1 MFRMFFAY
9 LFLTIFFI
17 NLYSILPFENSY
29 IPYTANH
36 VVSQLHL
43 LVFSGLAFFM
53 SLKYL
58 ERTLTITLDID
69 WIYRNKLIF
78 LDNLY
83 EQINKTVSNLG
94 RIIWSSFSKLR
105 LEYIENVLLNQ
116 ATITVMMT
124 IILFI
129 FAIILLLNV

>member
-1 MFRMFFAY
+1 M
-9 LFLTIFFI
+9 
-17 NLYSILPFENSY
+17 
-29 IPYTANH
+29 
-36 VVSQLHL
+36 
-43 LVFSGLAFFM
+43 FSGLAFFM

-94 RIIWSSFSKLR
+94 RIIWGSFSKLR
-105 LEYIENVLLNQ
+105 LAYIENVLLNQ

-129 FAIILLLNV
+129 FATILLLNV

>member
-1 MFRMFFAY
+1 MCIRD
-9 LFLTIFFI
+9 
-17 NLYSILPFENSY
+17 
-29 IPYTANH
+29 
-36 VVSQLHL
+36 
-43 LVFSGLAFFM
+43 
-53 SLKYL
+53 
-58 ERTLTITLDID
+58 R
-69 WIYRNKLIF
+69 IYRNKLIF

-94 RIIWSSFSKLR
+94 RIIWGSFSKLR

-129 FAIILLLNV
+129 FATILLLNV